1 MEDKLIEIL
10 SQYDYPVILQGSL
23 AQGEEYPEHFFTYW
37 QNPGDDS
44 SFYDNKAHCELY
56 DYDVNFYSTDAALV
70 YKMPVTVKQELV
82 KNGFIV
88 PGTGY
93 SVASDEPTHTRRGIH
108 VIYKKRN

>member
-23 AQGEEYPEHFFTYW
+23 TQGEEYPEHFFTYW
-37 QNPGDDS
+37 QTPGADS
-44 SFYDNKAHCELY
+44 SLYENNAHSDQC
-56 DYDVNFYSTDAALV
+56 DYDVYLYRTDAALV

-93 SVASDEPTHTRRGIH
+93 SVASDEPTHTGRGIH
-108 VIYKKRN
+108 VFYKNRN

>member
-44 SFYDNKAHCELY
+44 NFYDNKVLF
-56 DYDVNFYSTDAALV
+56 DKLDDAFS
-70 YKMPVTVKQELV
+70 VTLNTTV
-82 KNGFIV
+82 
-88 PGTGY
+88 
-93 SVASDEPTHTRRGIH
+93 
-108 VIYKKRN
+108 

>member
-1 MEDKLIEIL
+1 MEDELIEIL

-44 SFYDNKAHCELY
+44 SFYDNKAHCEI
-56 DYDVNFYSTDAALV
+56 NDAALV

-93 SVASDEPTHTRRGIH
+93 SVASDEPTHTGRGIH